1 MKYLL
6 MALILPFSVSAHI
19 MDVNNDAEFSS
30 YPQIIEKDKYAETT
44 NPEYKTALTRHVVF
58 FDLKD
63 SVTESQR
70 EEIIHR
76 FLELRNSTRYGK
88 PYIHNIEVGHSN
100 ISREGVGKGYDVSFI
115 VSFLS
120 QGDLNY
126 YVGQPAI
133 SDPKFYDPMHQA
145 FKEFVGPFLKVKKNP
160 DGSDNVGVLVFD
172 YQLTSVD

>member
-1 MKYLL
+1 MKSL
-6 MALILPFSVSAHI
+6 LILLTLSFSVSAHI
-19 MDVNNDAEFSS
+19 IDVNNEAEFSS
-30 YPQIIEKDKYAETT
+30 YPQPIEKSKYEEKTD
-44 NPEYKTALTRHVVF
+44 PEYKTALTRHVVF
-58 FDLKD
+58 LDLKD
-63 SVTESQR
+63 NVTEQQR

-100 ISREGVGKGYDVSFI
+100 ISREGFGEGYDIAFI

-126 YVGQPAI
+126 YIGQPVI

-145 FKEFVGPFLKVKKNP
+145 FKEFVGPFIKVQKNS
-160 DGSDNVGVLVFD
+160 DGSDHVGVFVFD
-172 YQLTSVD
+172 YQLTNVD